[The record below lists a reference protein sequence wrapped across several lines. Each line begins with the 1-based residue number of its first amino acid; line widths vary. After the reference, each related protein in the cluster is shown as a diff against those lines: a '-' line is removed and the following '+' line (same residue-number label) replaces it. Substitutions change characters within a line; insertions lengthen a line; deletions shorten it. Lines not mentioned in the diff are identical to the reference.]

1 MARQPGSQHRCGT
14 GAGCLAWRWQRL
26 GAPDV
31 GHTPS
36 PPVQRGRD
44 ALCPRI
50 LGLGRQ
56 SFGGGCRPVPSFGT
70 LGLRP
75 LSLRLPPFVATY
87 WGTTGDAVGTGAGKQ
102 DLLASDRARS
112 VLVSQSKS
120 RSRSWSW
127 ESYVFEDSTFCAQ
140 DVGTCESSRRAA
152 PSPACG
158 GELLPRWFVMAP
170 RTCRWQQ

>member
-1 MARQPGSQHRCGT
+1 MTIAGERMARQPGSQHRCGT
-14 GAGCLAWRWQRL
+14 GARCLAWRWQRL

-140 DVGTCESSRRAA
+140 RLRGGWRRLGVATEVYLPA
-152 PSPACG
+152 LPALWPS
-158 GELLPRWFVMAP
+158 
-170 RTCRWQQ
+170 